1 MRRSFRSLRACA
13 AACLLMVGSASLA
26 AGPEQD
32 APLAPLQSA
41 FARSVT
47 PGEQADMYREL
58 FATVLE
64 RVQRSYATEVDVPT
78 LVAAALKVVEPLP
91 PGEGVPAEVFKKAI
105 NEALRTLDP
114 YSRYLD
120 PRTHSVQRGDSS
132 GSFGG
137 LGLEVE
143 AGEDGVRVLAPMPG
157 SPAARAGLQRGDV
170 IVRVDDQPLVGVP
183 LADAI
188 ARMRGAP
195 GSPVTITIRRARAD
209 HEITVAL
216 IRDIIRRQAVRWS
229 MEGDVLVLGLASF
242 NGPIFASLE
251 QAIAQV
257 TASAAPRAIVL
268 DMRGN
273 PGGLLREAVQTAD
286 AFLNAG
292 EITSIRGR
300 TPGNQRTWQAD
311 AAEVLPGVPM
321 VVLIDG
327 RSASAAELVAAALQD
342 NGRAKVMGQ
351 RSYGKGTVQSTYP
364 LGQDRGALKLT
375 TSFYHAPSG
384 RSVQKAGVAP
394 DIELVSAA
402 QGEGAEAPRP
412 RPVAGTDAVRVGAV
426 RVEQAHCAALRK
438 VADPALSCAI
448 AFLLAGT
455 VDAITQ

>member
-1 MRRSFRSLRACA
+1 
-13 AACLLMVGSASLA
+13 MVGSASLA
-26 AGPEQD
+26 AGPEQGD
-32 APLAPLQSA
+32 SPIAPLQSA
-41 FARSVT
+41 FARVVT

-58 FATVLE
+58 LATVLE
-64 RVQRSYATEVDVPT
+64 RVQRSYATEVDVPA
-78 LVAAALKVVEPLP
+78 LVAVALQVIEPLP
-91 PGEGVPAEVFKKAI
+91 PGEGVPADVFKKAI

-120 PRTHSVQRGDSS
+120 PRAHGVQRSDSS

-170 IVRVDDQPLVGVP
+170 IVRVDDQPLLGVP

-195 GSPVTITIRRARAD
+195 GSPVTITVRRPRAD
-209 HEITVAL
+209 HEIRISLT
-216 IRDIIRRQAVRWS
+216 RDIIRRQAVRWS
-229 MEGDVLVLGLASF
+229 MDDDVLVLSLATF
-242 NGPIFASLE
+242 NGPVSAALE
-251 QAIAQV
+251 QAIAQA
-257 TASAAPRAIVL
+257 TASAVPRAVVL

-273 PGGLLREAVQTAD
+273 PGGLLREAVLTAD

-292 EITSIRGR
+292 DITSIRGR
-300 TPGNQRTWQAD
+300 TPGSQRTWQAD
-311 AAEVLPGVPM
+311 AAELLPGLPM

-384 RSVQKAGVAP
+384 RTVQKAGVAP
-394 DIELVSAA
+394 DIELVTAA
-402 QGEGAEAPRP
+402 PAEGTEAPKP
-412 RPVAGTDAVRVGAV
+412 RIVAETSALPAGTV
-426 RVEQAHCAALRK
+426 RVEQARCAARRK
-438 VADPALSCAI
+438 MADPALSCAV

-455 VDAITQ
+455 VEAFAE